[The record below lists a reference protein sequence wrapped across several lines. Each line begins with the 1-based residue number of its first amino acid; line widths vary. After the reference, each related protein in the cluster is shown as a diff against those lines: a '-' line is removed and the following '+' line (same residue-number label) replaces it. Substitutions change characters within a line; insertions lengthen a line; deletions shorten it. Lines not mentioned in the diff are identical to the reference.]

1 MSLESEFLKLAHA
14 KESAAELAT
23 TIAELELAVIAE
35 MTKVGVTNVSVS
47 DAIKGTV
54 VAIKGTLVR
63 VTRVVINDEQLE
75 TALGA
80 TMWNKVIKKV
90 LDKDKL
96 EAMIVVGKIDAAV
109 VAAASEEKI
118 NKPFVKITGSTIGV
132 IVIPNIA
139 GVKARPRTVKVP
151 VAKPKA

>member
-1 MSLESEFLKLAHA
+1 MSLESDFLKLAKA
-14 KESAAELAT
+14 KESAAELAK

-47 DAIKGTV
+47 DD
-54 VAIKGTLVR
+54 AIKGTLVR

-80 TMWNKVIKKV
+80 TVWNKVIKKV
-90 LDKDKL
+90 LDKEKL
-96 EAMIVVGKIDAAV
+96 EAMIVVGKIDASV

-118 NKPFVKITGSTIGV
+118 NKPFVKIIGSTVGV

-151 VAKPKA
+151 VAKTKA

>member
-1 MSLESEFLKLAHA
+1 MSLESDFLKLAKA
-14 KESAAELAT
+14 KESAAELAK

-47 DAIKGTV
+47 DD
-54 VAIKGTLVR
+54 AIKGTLVR

-80 TMWNKVIKKV
+80 TVWNKVIKKV
-90 LDKDKL
+90 LDKEKL
-96 EAMIVVGKIDAAV
+96 EAMIVVGKIDASV

-118 NKPFVKITGSTIGV
+118 NKPFVKITGSTVGV

-151 VAKPKA
+151 VAKPKG

>member
-1 MSLESEFLKLAHA
+1 MSLESDFLKLAKA
-14 KESAAELAT
+14 KESAAELAK

-35 MTKVGVTNVSVS
+35 MTKVGVTNISVS
-47 DAIKGTV
+47 DD
-54 VAIKGTLVR
+54 AIKGTLVR

-96 EAMIVVGKIDAAV
+96 EAMIVVGKIDASV
-109 VAAASEEKI
+109 VAAASEEKV

-139 GVKARPRTVKVP
+139 GVKARSRTVKVP

>member
-1 MSLESEFLKLAHA
+1 MSLESDFLKLARA
-14 KESAAELAT
+14 KESAAELAK

-47 DAIKGTV
+47 DD
-54 VAIKGTLVR
+54 AIKGTLVR

-80 TMWNKVIKKV
+80 TVWNKVIKKV
-90 LDKDKL
+90 LDKEKL
-96 EAMIVVGKIDAAV
+96 EAMIVVGKIDASV

-118 NKPFVKITGSTIGV
+118 NKPFVKITGSTVGV

-139 GVKARPRTVKVP
+139 GVKARARTVKVP

>member
-1 MSLESEFLKLAHA
+1 MSLESDFLKLAKA
-14 KESAAELAT
+14 KESAAELAK

-35 MTKVGVTNVSVS
+35 MTKVGVTNISVS
-47 DAIKGTV
+47 DDAV
-54 VAIKGTLVR
+54 KGTLVR

-80 TMWNKVIKKV
+80 TVWNKVIKKV
-90 LDKDKL
+90 LDKEKL
-96 EAMIVVGKIDAAV
+96 EAMIVVGKIDASV

-118 NKPFVKITGSTIGV
+118 NKPFVKITGSTVGV

-151 VAKPKA
+151 VAKPKG

>member
-1 MSLESEFLKLAHA
+1 MSLESDFLKLAKA
-14 KESAAELAT
+14 KESAAELAK

-47 DAIKGTV
+47 DD
-54 VAIKGTLVR
+54 AIKGTLVR

-96 EAMIVVGKIDAAV
+96 EAMIVVGKIDATV
-109 VAAASEEKI
+109 VAAASEEKV